1 MERTI
6 DMSKLNSVRTNY
18 NVTITQHEYDKLITD
33 NYQLVAENDFLRAKL
48 KLYESNWLLR
58 LITKLM

>member
-6 DMSKLNSVRTNY
+6 DMSKLNSVRSNY
-18 NVTITQHEYDKLITD
+18 NVTITQHEYNKLIAN
-33 NYQLVAENDFLRAKL
+33 NYQLVAENDSLRTKL

>member
-6 DMSKLNSVRTNY
+6 DMSKLNSVRSNY
-18 NVTITQHEYDKLITD
+18 NVTITQHEYDRLIAS
-33 NYQLVAENDFLRAKL
+33 NYQLVAENDFLRTKL

>member
-6 DMSKLNSVRTNY
+6 DMSKLNSVRSNY
-18 NVTITQHEYDKLITD
+18 NVTITQHEYNKLIAN
-33 NYQLVAENDFLRAKL
+33 NYQLVAENDSLRAKL

>member
-6 DMSKLNSVRTNY
+6 DMSKLNSVRSNY
-18 NVTITQHEYDKLITD
+18 SVTITQHEYNRLVSS
-33 NYQLVAENDFLRAKL
+33 NYQLVAENDFLRTKL